1 MMYVQVAG
9 GLVVLLFG
17 GDMLVRSAVSLARR
31 LDIPPLV
38 IGLTVVALGTSMPEL
53 VVSVDAVLSG
63 VPTIAI
69 GNVVG
74 SNIANVLL
82 VLGLPA
88 ILYPITVE
96 PDGMRRDGSLM
107 LAATVLFIAFCW
119 GDSIG
124 RWQGLI
130 LVVML
135 AAALGYSYRQATRK
149 EASAE
154 GPEFNLEMEGF
165 ESKPHK
171 LWIDIGLIVVSCA
184 GLVLGAGWLIDGA
197 VGVARSLGV
206 SEAVIG
212 LTLVALGTS
221 LPELATSLV
230 AAIRH
235 HGEVAMGN
243 VLGSNMFNLLGIMGV
258 AAMVAPE
265 PVPVPAKMLHF
276 DIWVMF
282 AVSLLLAFL
291 AWRRIGLGRAA
302 GSLFLLGYVAYV
314 VAQFHGLSG
323 MNQTMG

>member
-1 MMYVQVAG
+1 
-9 GLVVLLFG
+9 
-17 GDMLVRSAVSLARR
+17 MLVRGAVSLARR

-38 IGLTVVALGTSMPEL
+38 IGLTVVALGTSAPEL
-53 VVSVDAVLSG
+53 VVSIDAVLSG
-63 VPTIAI
+63 APTIAL

-88 ILYPITVE
+88 IVYPIAVE
-96 PDGMRRDGSLM
+96 PAGMRRDASLM
-107 LAATVLFIAFCW
+107 VAATVLFIAFCW
-119 GDSIG
+119 GGSIG
-124 RWQGLI
+124 PWQGLF
-130 LVVML
+130 LVATL
-135 AAALGYSYRQATRK
+135 AAALGYSYRRATRK
-149 EASAE
+149 EASAK
-154 GPEFNLEMEGF
+154 GAEFNLEMEGF

-171 LWIDIGLIVVSCA
+171 PWIDIGLIVVSCA

-265 PVPVPAKMLHF
+265 AVPVPAKMLHF
-276 DIWVMF
+276 DIWVML
-282 AVSLLLAFL
+282 AVSLLLGFL
-291 AWRRIGLGRAA
+291 AWRRIRLGRAA
-302 GSLFLLGYVAYV
+302 GSLFLLGYVVYV

-323 MNQTMG
+323 MS